1 MAKQINTE
9 ANYDLVEETK
19 SFSLLR
25 TNPKLTSNVK
35 LVVESEGDIYLSSI
49 KASRTLTQAE
59 FQKYPISDSG
69 EFSRDVAS
77 FYGKLPKDERYR
89 VGREVSDLIVSDNYA
104 NQFENMYSYGASFNF
119 TKVYDEQYRIFAPI
133 WLEKKIP
140 ENFVI
145 YRIKDVDYEK
155 SYDDNDEGQNYRIM
169 EMLSKATIVKTFDM
183 SIDSRIGTYLNS
195 HINDALIP
203 DSHLSFNFEIEEPT
217 YFNGIDVMTG
227 GFVNKSDYI
236 DDDYIKEDLPEILA
250 NNTLTTSF
258 ERNGIISANIINLEF
273 LFDDKEADDYNI
285 YRYFGVYADSHLECS
300 FISNEINSKGTI
312 TIDPE
317 SVEDEN
323 GEPIDP
329 IDIYNYIPSESDLSV
344 PSLSWVKDNSNNFHH
359 IKNFINPSKTKN
371 QVRTSFSG
379 DALAFKEFVKTPYN
393 IDVISKDV
401 PLIGF
406 ISLEFIKKPSHNDK
420 LFIGNLSEISIERF
434 NLGDFLLIAD
444 ETLPIGTISG
454 NKYSCKGNLSQIAS
468 ALAAAIRN
476 GEIIQYS
483 AKSIKTTVIIDDYA
497 QGRNRNKTIF
507 GIHVGNPHVFL
518 NVSNSK
524 TANIV
529 FEKAYNLVANTLLT
543 NVQFPHGSG
552 ITGNL
557 SIDPRDYE
565 TYTMKGGSSIGQG
578 VIVPSGSI
586 GFISIGDYIKSKNK
600 NSYCKVVEIVKDPY
614 SENHRV
620 IFDKPMNFSGDN
632 TLPTYSVYRT
642 KLGRFSAYDFKDFD
656 FDFYDKTNS
665 DISHLNG
672 EIQNYA
678 NDQKSFLVSS
688 ASSITII
695 NDSGVYITQFNGM
708 DVRDFLEVGDYILGE
723 DSLGIDNWIKITKIV
738 YDKTYNSTRIYS
750 NDEPIA
756 GEGTTIV
763 PGLEDSFIYQ
773 SSVKEDFFSTLY
785 PIVLEDDTDKD
796 VADSLIY
803 SEYDR
808 LSENELKET
817 SINSRVLPT
826 ICKFALKNG
835 TNARNLPYILNV
847 NEAFGTNNLSPD
859 ISIFSER
866 DPSKL
871 NMEYFHIWNI
881 PTYLREKE
889 NIIKFKDY
897 VNPGI
902 NAGQSYDTIS
912 SLFKDT
918 SFDYFSSYLN
928 YTGAEVEYF
937 SGDVEWVNAQTR
949 KMYTTFEG
957 GNEFNFT
964 STVFRGLRYVY
975 KERKEFDLDNPVSF
989 KSSSSVEGYKFAT
1002 VLFYSNNMANNKASI
1017 EVIKNDKFK
1026 TIIIFVHVQIV
1037 PNDIEFLDR
1046 YNVYSLEDVTDQSTI
1061 QNSKIRGFLDFGIGS
1076 AWDGTSGILLSSSI
1090 QSVGDDSARFF
1101 TDMFK
1106 IEEEYSYVLFE
1117 HVGLM
1122 YALEIISAVD
1132 EKNILVKGVPQLW
1145 DSTSGKVLTGTGLT
1159 SSLSSAIPNDIPL
1172 TYYQGGKN
1180 SWSNVLE
1187 GIASFGF
1194 ASDINANENVTYTTI
1209 LEDGNVDN
1217 NKFTI
1222 EIEDGTEFIKTSI
1235 LDIELDEIRPKAF
1248 KLNNNE
1254 IGKELVAR
1262 EDGGYFTNLRR
1273 MNGKYNPMFKE
1284 IVTFTNLFRNNKMI
1298 DPTVLLD
1305 PLSDGIQIIEEAK
1318 YKRTREYNTAFSSYL
1333 KTGSDYGILKNFFYH
1348 KINEKG
1354 NSVIKLSKETDKL
1367 PLYPHIGEIAIEKR
1381 DLNLFKSKYAKDYY
1395 IRSLEGGGSENVH
1408 GTLSPIEERSFFAS
1422 TIMKVKD
1429 IYDIT
1434 SYSNTSTNSLRDLD
1448 SIRYSEKAKQ
1458 SAYIYEDS
1466 QKIYIDF
1473 YIIDSVI
1480 NELKEDNISAHYSNY
1495 VNVANSYG
1503 DKTTIEDDVNEYI
1516 KENIIPRF
1524 IIDGILVYG
1533 LQTNESVTELNSV
1546 IDPVNIMEGGYLP
1559 LTNFEIRRF
1568 AEKPLNFRLIY
1579 NKKPGYNYKLRVHTK
1594 IQA

>member
-9 ANYDLVEETK
+9 AKYDLVEETK

-104 NQFENMYSYGASFNF
+104 NQFENMYNYGASFNF

-155 SYDDNDEGQNYRIM
+155 IYDDNAEGQNYRIM

-195 HINDALIP
+195 HINDALMP

-300 FISNEINSKGTI
+300 FIANEINPKGTI
-312 TIDPE
+312 TIDPV
-317 SVEDEN
+317 SVEDEYGVSVDSAN
-323 GEPIDP
+323 
-329 IDIYNYIPSESDLSV
+329 IYNYIPSKSDLSV
-344 PSLSWVKDNSNNFHH
+344 PSLSWVKDRNDDFHH
-359 IKNFINPSKTKN
+359 IKNSINYSENEIK
-371 QVRTSFSG
+371 TSFSG
-379 DALAFKEFVKTPYN
+379 DTSVFKEFVKTPYN

-401 PLIGF
+401 PLVGF
-406 ISLEFIKKPSHNDK
+406 ISLEFIKKPTHNDK

-444 ETLPIGTISG
+444 DTLPIGTISG
-454 NKYSCKGNLSQIAS
+454 NRYSCKGNLSQIAS

-476 GEIIQYS
+476 GEIIQYG
-483 AKSIKTTVIIDDYA
+483 AKSIKTSVIIDDYA

-507 GIHVGNPHVFL
+507 GIHTGNPRVFL
-518 NVSNSK
+518 DVSNSK
-524 TANIV
+524 PANDA
-529 FEKAYNLVANTLLT
+529 FEKAYNLVADTSLT

-557 SIDPRDYE
+557 SIGDYK
-565 TYTMKGGSSIGQG
+565 TYTMKGGSSIGQS
-578 VIVPSGSI
+578 VIVPSGSM
-586 GFISIGDYIKSKNK
+586 GFISIGDHIKSKNK
-600 NSYCKVVEIVKDPY
+600 DVYCRVVEIVKDPY
-614 SENHRV
+614 SENYRV
-620 IFDKPMNFSGDN
+620 IFDKPINFSGDN
-632 TLPTYSVYRT
+632 TLPTYNVYRT
-642 KLGRFSAYDFKDFD
+642 RLGRFSAYDFKDFD
-656 FDFYDKTNS
+656 FDFYDTKNS

-672 EIQNYA
+672 EIQNHA
-678 NDQKSFLVSS
+678 DDKKSFIVSS
-688 ASSITII
+688 ASSIKTID
-695 NDSGVYITQFNGM
+695 NSTSYITEFNGL

-723 DSLGIDNWIKITKIV
+723 DSIGIDNWIKITKII
-738 YDKTYNSTRIYS
+738 YNETYNTTSVYS
-750 NDEPIA
+750 NDEPIV
-756 GEGTTIV
+756 GVGNTIV
-763 PGLEDSFIYQ
+763 PGLEDFFSYK
-773 SSVKEDFFSTLY
+773 SNVKEEFFTTLY
-785 PIVLEDDTDKD
+785 PIISEDDSDKD
-796 VADSLIY
+796 LTDSSIY

-871 NMEYFHIWNI
+871 NMEHFHIWNI

-889 NIIKFKDY
+889 NIIKIKDY
-897 VNPGI
+897 VNPSIGT
-902 NAGQSYDTIS
+902 QQTYDTVS

-928 YTGAEVEYF
+928 YTGAELENTN
-937 SGDVEWVNAQTR
+937 GDIEWVNAQTR

-1002 VLFYSNNMANNKASI
+1002 VLFYSNNMPNNKANI

-1026 TIIIFVHVQIV
+1026 TITIFIHIQIV
-1037 PNDIEFLDR
+1037 ANDIDFLDR
-1046 YNVYSLEDVTDQSTI
+1046 YNVYSLEDVTVENEI
-1061 QNSKIRGFLDFGIGS
+1061 KNSKIRGFLDFGIGS
-1076 AWDGTSGILLSSSI
+1076 AWGGTSGILLSSSI
-1090 QSVGDDSARFF
+1090 QSVGDNSPRFF

-1106 IEEEYSYVLFE
+1106 IEEEYSYILFE
-1117 HVGLM
+1117 HTGNT

-1132 EKNILVKGVPQLW
+1132 EKNIIVKGVPQLW
-1145 DSTSGKVLTGTGLT
+1145 ETSTGKVIPGQTPIT
-1159 SSLSSAIPNDIPL
+1159 SASASAIPNDIPL
-1172 TYYQGGKN
+1172 VYYQGGKN

-1187 GIASFGF
+1187 SIASFGF
-1194 ASDINANENVTYTTI
+1194 ANDINANENVSYVTI

-1235 LDIELDEIRPKAF
+1235 LDVELDEIRPKAF
-1248 KLNNNE
+1248 KLNNNK

-1262 EDGGYFTNLRR
+1262 EDGGYFTTLRR
-1273 MNGKYNPMFKE
+1273 MNGKYNPMFNE

-1298 DPTVLLD
+1298 DPTRQLD
-1305 PLSDGIQIIEEAK
+1305 PALDIDSIQIIEEAK
-1318 YKRTREYNTAFSSYL
+1318 YKRTTEYNTVFSSYL

-1354 NSVIKLSKETDKL
+1354 NSVLKLSKETDKL
-1367 PLYPHIGEIAIEKR
+1367 PLYPLIGEIAIEKR

-1395 IRSLEGGGSENVH
+1395 IRSLEGGVSENVH

-1429 IYDIT
+1429 VYNIT
-1434 SYSNTSTNSLRDLD
+1434 SYSNTSMNSLRDLD

-1458 SAYIYEDS
+1458 SAYLYEDS

-1473 YIIDSVI
+1473 YIIDSFI

-1495 VNVANSYG
+1495 VNAANSYG

-1524 IIDGILVYG
+1524 IIDDILVYG
-1533 LQTNESVTELNSV
+1533 LPTNESETELNSV
-1546 IDPVNIMEGGYLP
+1546 VDPVNIMEGGYLP